1 MAMSDYY
8 RELRHLV
15 GPRLL
20 MMPAVAAVVHDDEGR
35 ILLQQRHDDSW
46 SLPAGAVEPGET
58 PRAAVLRE
66 VLEETGL
73 VVQAT
78 ALLGVVG
85 GAACRVRYP
94 NHDEVEYVVTVFQC
108 KVVSGTLAAMTDETK
123 QLQYFTVEE
132 MPKLAF
138 EYPRQFFAVLAPVLT
153 SHESSLG

>member
-8 RELRHLV
+8 RELRVRL
-15 GPRLL
+15 GSRLL
-20 MMPAVAAVVHDDEGR
+20 MMPAVAAVVRDDEGR

-58 PRAAVLRE
+58 PLAAVLRE

-85 GAACRVRYP
+85 GAACRVRYA
-94 NHDEVEYVVTVFQC
+94 NQDEVEYVVTVFEC
-108 KVVSGTLAAMTDETK
+108 KTVGGALSTSNDESKRLA
-123 QLQYFTVEE
+123 YFSVEN
-132 MPKLAF
+132 MPRLAF
-138 EYPRQFFAVLAPVLT
+138 EYPRQLLIRSAQGPYFA
-153 SHESSLG
+153 